1 MISCDIER
9 KWSSNWI
16 SAGFCLNNWQAP
28 ARPAPYFR
36 RAFEW
41 DGRGEAVV
49 YLCGLG
55 YYELYLNGEKVGD
68 HVLDPV
74 VTQYDRRARYVK
86 YDLSSRL
93 RKGANTFG
101 VILGSGWYNLL
112 TSEVWH
118 FDKVSW
124 NDYPKLILEL
134 EIDGKVALRTDESWK
149 CLREAGPITFT
160 QLRNGEFYDARK
172 EIPGWSEN
180 SFDDSAW
187 EKAKIIPGPG
197 GVLTEQVMPPCRVT
211 RTLRPARELK
221 SRSGGII
228 YDIGQPVAGWARIRV
243 RGERGAVVRLRYSEL
258 INDGEDDIDQSNI
271 SSFILSGET
280 QTDRYT
286 LKGGDEEVW
295 EPRFV
300 YHGFNFVEAAVEEGT
315 AEIVALE
322 ARVVSTGFTSIGSF
336 ESSNRELTTLF
347 EYTRRSFVG
356 NFVGIPTDCPHREKN
371 GWTGD
376 ASLASET
383 GLFNFDLA
391 SPYAEWI
398 QTIADVQ
405 RPNGQLPGIIPSGGW
420 GFNWGSGPVWDSA
433 FILIPYN
440 VYLYTGDRSII
451 ERNYGQMRQYIRFL
465 ETLADNRIIEFG
477 LGDWCHY
484 DHSRIVD
491 TKVTSTA
498 YSYCETV
505 TVAKC
510 AELLG
515 RDGDAAELRALAAE
529 IREAFNKAFYH
540 GGGTYAKGEPTAL
553 ALALEFGLCPE
564 KERSAVAAKLA
575 GHMENRRCRADF
587 GIVGAKFVPRALA
600 ANGYADTACRI
611 LTQPDFPGWVHWLSR
626 GATGLWENWDGQA
639 SRNHIMFGDIA
650 AWMMQYLAGIVPDEK
665 HPGFSEVTLRPLP
678 AAGVDRVKAS
688 HRAPSGQISVEWER
702 DGGEFRLTARIGDGV
717 PGRVELPDGSSRTLA
732 AGENRFECGLPSG
745 ANK

>member
-286 LKGGDEEVW
+286 LK
-295 EPRFV
+295 
-300 YHGFNFVEAAVEEGT
+300 
-315 AEIVALE
+315 L
-322 ARVVSTGFTSIGSF
+322 
-336 ESSNRELTTLF
+336 
-347 EYTRRSFVG
+347 
-356 NFVGIPTDCPHREKN
+356 
-371 GWTGD
+371 
-376 ASLASET
+376 SL
-383 GLFNFDLA
+383 
-391 SPYAEWI
+391 I
-398 QTIADVQ
+398 
-405 RPNGQLPGIIPSGGW
+405 
-420 GFNWGSGPVWDSA
+420 
-433 FILIPYN
+433 
-440 VYLYTGDRSII
+440 
-451 ERNYGQMRQYIRFL
+451 
-465 ETLADNRIIEFG
+465 
-477 LGDWCHY
+477 
-484 DHSRIVD
+484 
-491 TKVTSTA
+491 
-498 YSYCETV
+498 
-505 TVAKC
+505 
-510 AELLG
+510 
-515 RDGDAAELRALAAE
+515 
-529 IREAFNKAFYH
+529 
-540 GGGTYAKGEPTAL
+540 
-553 ALALEFGLCPE
+553 
-564 KERSAVAAKLA
+564 
-575 GHMENRRCRADF
+575 
-587 GIVGAKFVPRALA
+587 
-600 ANGYADTACRI
+600 
-611 LTQPDFPGWVHWLSR
+611 
-626 GATGLWENWDGQA
+626 
-639 SRNHIMFGDIA
+639 HI
-650 AWMMQYLAGIVPDEK
+650 
-665 HPGFSEVTLRPLP
+665 
-678 AAGVDRVKAS
+678 
-688 HRAPSGQISVEWER
+688 
-702 DGGEFRLTARIGDGV
+702 
-717 PGRVELPDGSSRTLA
+717 
-732 AGENRFECGLPSG
+732 
-745 ANK
+745 